1 MAEHNDPGGA
11 GGIALVR
18 VERYGCADQRFGC
31 GGDAA
36 TAALRDAAADS
47 DEEGSLLEE
56 ISLADD
62 TSDSS
67 SRGGGRGG
75 RRRMVWTVAAVG
87 AAVSLLV
94 LGLAGLFPGTSPMAA
109 NLAAMDAAAPAW
121 MSPGRTESGDALP
134 RTRKGRRRARRA
146 KRIAYK
152 ERARRRERSREKH
165 EYASDG
171 HK

>member
-1 MAEHNDPGGA
+1 MSQRAEPFGA
-11 GGIALVR
+11 GGIALASA
-18 VERYGCADQRFGC
+18 EQQRFGC

-62 TSDSS
+62 ASDSS
-67 SRGGGRGG
+67 SRGGGGRQG

-109 NLAAMDAAAPAW
+109 NLAAMDAAAPPTVQV
-121 MSPGRTESGDALP
+121 S
-134 RTRKGRRRARRA
+134 
-146 KRIAYK
+146 
-152 ERARRRERSREKH
+152 
-165 EYASDG
+165 
-171 HK
+171 

>member
-1 MAEHNDPGGA
+1 MEQRTEPAS
-11 GGIALVR
+11 IALVSA
-18 VERYGCADQRFGC
+18 YASSAASRFGC

-62 TSDSS
+62 ASDSS
-67 SRGGGRGG
+67 SRGGGRHG

-94 LGLAGLFPGTSPMAA
+94 LGLAGLFPGTSPMPS

-121 MSPGRTESGDALP
+121 MPPGRTETSGASLL
-134 RTRKGRRRARRA
+134 RTRKERRRARR
-146 KRIAYK
+146 
-152 ERARRRERSREKH
+152 ERARRRERREKAAREH
-165 EYASDG
+165 DASG
-171 HK
+171 GQ